1 MFGDCSVCKKNTTV
15 IECKSCDKNACCNCL
30 IKFTSDNKFINR
42 NCLCGEKYMV
52 DDLYD
57 AFGQSFMKDT
67 YINTIV
73 NAKIKKFEE
82 SFKILERYMA
92 TDEKYKIANEE
103 LRNLQEKMMKKSSE
117 KIMIKMNVKQMEIKQ
132 LYDDNFKILDLFDNT
147 LDNFK
152 SFYEDDANIEIKYS
166 KINTIINKYRKKLKN
181 VDFTADIKSIIDDN
195 LAMINKSFYTIYNI
209 QEACGDFRRYKE
221 LDRYRKKTNLIREA
235 IECKVKKNISD
246 EKFVKIVKDNEI
258 ISEKIDTVLEY
269 SRHNWN
275 IAENIRK
282 KAFKTFQES
291 KSLDFKEETNIIK
304 NLVKEIENLTNCT
317 NDIVIMKKMKD
328 RYKMT
333 DDELI
338 DYFTIPV
345 Q

>member
-15 IECKSCDKNACCNCL
+15 IQCKSCDKNACRNCVA
-30 IKFTSDNKFINR
+30 KFTSDNKFINR
-42 NCLCGEKYMV
+42 NCLCGEKYKV

-57 AFGQSFMKDT
+57 AFGKSFMKNK

-73 NAKIKKFEE
+73 HAKIKNFEDSLE
-82 SFKILERYMA
+82 ILDRYMV
-92 TDEKYKIANEE
+92 TDEKYNIANTEM
-103 LRNLQEKMMKKSSE
+103 RILQEKMMKKPSE
-117 KIMIKMNVKQMEIKQ
+117 KIIIEMNQKQMEIKK
-132 LYDDNFKILDLFDNT
+132 YYEDNFKILDLFDNT
-147 LDNFK
+147 LDDFK
-152 SFYEDDANIEIKYS
+152 SFYEDDANIEIQYS

-181 VDFTADIKSIIDDN
+181 VRFTADIKSIIDEN
-195 LAMINKSFYTIYNI
+195 LAMINKSFYMIYNI
-209 QEACGDFRRYKE
+209 QEVCGNFRRYKE

-246 EKFVKIVKDNEI
+246 EDFVKIVKDHEI

-275 IAENIRK
+275 IVDNIHAEAIK
-282 KAFKTFQES
+282 ILQES
-291 KSLDFKEETNIIK
+291 KSFDFKEETKIIK
-304 NLVKEIENLTNCT
+304 NLTIELKNLTNCT
-317 NDIVIMKKMKD
+317 NDIDIMKKMKD